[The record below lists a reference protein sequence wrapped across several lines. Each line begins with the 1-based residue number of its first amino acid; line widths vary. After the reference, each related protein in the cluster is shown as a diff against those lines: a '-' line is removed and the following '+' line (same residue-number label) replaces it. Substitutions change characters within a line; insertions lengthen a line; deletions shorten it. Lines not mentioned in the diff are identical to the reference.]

1 MGALFQA
8 GTRPGLAPSRLAPIV
23 ELFSRAAA
31 RLARLLH
38 RRQEIYHLHIRS
50 GQHFAER
57 FIENLDVAREL
68 EELADIRS
76 SKNSSVNLLIENP
89 LTFSP
94 LMREVLKPFLYA
106 TELSGVRG
114 RPSADLF
121 SVLEGILHKLL
132 TGTPW
137 YHLPLNYPSY
147 STCHRYYT
155 IWLRSGLLEK
165 LLFFLSLVL
174 FSDEMAEQEA
184 QEQIFGDL
192 IRRLDDAENAP
203 KNSSAPSFMGSFP
216 LEKDDKDFQS

>member
-1 MGALFQA
+1 
-8 GTRPGLAPSRLAPIV
+8 
-23 ELFSRAAA
+23 
-31 RLARLLH
+31 
-38 RRQEIYHLHIRS
+38 LHIRS

-57 FIENLDVAREL
+57 FMENLDVAREL

-76 SKNSSVNLLIENP
+76 SKNSSLNLLIENP
-89 LTFSP
+89 LTLSP
-94 LMREVLKPFLYA
+94 LMREVLKPFLYS

-114 RPSADLF
+114 RPAADLF

-174 FSDEMAEQEA
+174 FSDEIADQQA
-184 QEQIFGDL
+184 QEQIFADL
-192 IRRLDDAENAP
+192 IRTIQTTEQSAARTSPMNEVSGIVYPDTWMSGPEIEEDSVAPENGLDE
-203 KNSSAPSFMGSFP
+203 
-216 LEKDDKDFQS
+216 